1 MTHSPF
7 KFLEAYSARD
17 KHLFFGR
24 DQEIE
29 TLFNLTFRSRFIL
42 VYGPSGTGKTS
53 LIRSGLAK
61 RLSDTDW
68 FSLYIRRKQDINAA
82 LREELSKWDKR
93 PNTKQM
99 TPPSGAGGLSEQVRY
114 ISLLYLRP
122 VYLLFDQLEELFISG
137 DAQEQYEFLQNLIEL
152 YQSDVP
158 CKIILSMREEYLAQ
172 LYSFEEALPT
182 LFDYRLRVEQMG
194 DERIR
199 EVIIQTFNALPQV
212 KLENP
217 ETDADA
223 IVENLKEPNKLIQLP
238 YLQVYLD
245 RLWNSAAEQ
254 QKPKTDDEIVSI
266 NKATIDEVGRIDEVL
281 EDYVEEQIAKVQAEI
296 PELQD
301 RPGYVHKL
309 LDNFVTSNG
318 TRKNVRLNDFPS
330 DGDKPLRMKA
340 LKELEDRRI
349 LLEDNGSY
357 EFFHDSLA
365 GVIFRKRSSEQK
377 RLYNLI
383 RRLKQAF
390 SDYESNANNPDFFL
404 NKLSSQEFRVNE
416 TDVREELTNDEFQ
429 AISVF
434 VTQGEQFRES
444 ERISKEIEKRKRKR
458 VLINLSILLAVVMGF
473 GSLAIWQWQKSLI
486 SNLVSLSSNLIL
498 KSKPEDALSLAWQAH
513 RILPNP
519 FTERAL
525 LNAFNEYD
533 SPEQWAEVLTQ
544 DIPLKAAD
552 TLQFIRV
559 AADDQ
564 SILAL
569 KTKSVEVW
577 SPSGKLLTALS
588 SPNGFKFADLSPDSQ
603 FILTISHDDLTQLW
617 AINSKQIATLPLK
630 SPAKNAFF
638 LPSINP
644 LLLTLS
650 NSDEISTWTM
660 KGKRLDQFHHGFP
673 VVQLFFSTNG
683 ERIFTVSA
691 NGVLKI
697 WTHYGEL
704 VKTIRFPSFPS
715 KLICSPTNDYCA
727 AILQNN
733 TVQIRSTGQ
742 NKLPITLKMNASKV
756 LDIAFESDG
765 KTLSTME
772 GNFTISRWTVDGN
785 LIARN
790 QFDFSNPD
798 CRFSP
803 DAYWLVNEVKEAP
816 EVGSPSQLWNTKG
829 EAVKTLFSDDS
840 RWVFSPSSRLIV
852 AIEKNNHRLR
862 VWERRGRLRGTLEGH
877 FDAVYKAAF
886 SADSLYLFTA
896 SADASIQI
904 WDFNH
909 RKSLAQTTYDG
920 VVRDIATPR
929 ADTWLV
935 CFENIAQLQNK
946 NGDKI
951 NLKHLGDV
959 HSGELSSDGQF
970 ALTASQ
976 DHTAILWN
984 QAGQKIHVFQHN
996 KGVNRA
1002 TFSPDGQYILTGCHD
1017 DTARLWSRKTFELL
1031 QIFAHTASL
1040 SYVAFSPNF
1049 KNPLIITTSAD
1060 STAKL
1065 WDLNGDEWLTL
1076 SHNDFVS
1083 CAAVTKDNRTVL
1095 TTTNNGI
1102 AQLWNRNGEL
1112 KGVFETKSPIYH
1124 ATFSPNE
1131 QSVVLACENGDVQL
1145 WPTLQNIEHWAA
1157 QDTANN
1163 NHILHKHHIK
1173 DLKKKYQIVDTV
1185 WDDFLYFLKD
1195 GYQKSTLKFNNWYR
1209 QLKRILNM

>member
-1 MTHSPF
+1 MNHSPF
-7 KFLEAYSARD
+7 KFLEAYSAQD

-93 PNTKQM
+93 PDIR
-99 TPPSGAGGLSEQVRY
+99 PISEQVRY

-137 DAQEQYEFLQNLIEL
+137 DAQEQYEFLQTLIEL

-217 ETDADA
+217 GTDADA

-245 RLWNSAAEQ
+245 RLWNSAAEK

-301 RPGYVHKL
+301 RPSYVHKL

-318 TRKNVRLNDFPS
+318 TRKNVNLNDFPN
-330 DGDKPLRMKA
+330 DGDKPLLIKA
-340 LKELEDRRI
+340 LKELEYRRI

-416 TDVREELTNDEFQ
+416 TDVREELTDDEFQ
-429 AISVF
+429 SISAF
-434 VTQGEQFRES
+434 VTKGEQFRES

-458 VLINLSILLAVVMGF
+458 VLINLSILLAVVVGF
-473 GSLAIWQWQKSLI
+473 GSLAILQWQKSLV

-498 KSKPEDALSLAWQAH
+498 KSNPEDALSLAWQAH
-513 RILPNP
+513 RILPNSL
-519 FTERAL
+519 TERAL

-544 DIPLKAAD
+544 DLRVKAGD

-569 KTKSVEVW
+569 RTKTVTVW
-577 SPSGKLLTALS
+577 HPSGKLLAGLS
-588 SPNGFKFADLSPDSQ
+588 SPKGFKFADVSPDSQ
-603 FILTISHDDLTQLW
+603 SILTVSNDSLTQLW
-617 AINSKQIATLPLK
+617 DINGKEISTLSLTY
-630 SPAKNAFF
+630 PAKNAFF

-644 LLLTLS
+644 LLLALS
-650 NSDEISTWTM
+650 NSDEITTWTM
-660 KGKRLDQFHHGFP
+660 KGKPLDKFRHGFP
-673 VVQLFFSTNG
+673 VVQLFFSSNG

-697 WTHYGEL
+697 WTQYGEL
-704 VKTIRFPSFPS
+704 IKTIIFPTFPS
-715 KLICSPTNDYCA
+715 KIICSSTNDSNPAYNYCA
-727 AILQNN
+727 AI
-733 TVQIRSTGQ
+733 VQDNVVQVWSIDRAKSPVTI
-742 NKLPITLKMNASKV
+742 KLSASKL

-765 KTLSTME
+765 KTLSTIE
-772 GNFTISRWTVDGN
+772 NDFTISRWTVDGH
-785 LIARN
+785 LVSRN
-790 QFDFSNPD
+790 KFDFSNPD

-803 DAYWLVNEVKEAP
+803 DAHWLVNEIKDASET
-816 EVGSPSQLWNTKG
+816 GTPSQLWNSKG
-829 EAVKTLFSDDS
+829 EAVKALFSDDS
-840 RWVFSPSSRLIV
+840 RWGFSPSSKLLAAV
-852 AIEKNNHRLR
+852 EVNNHRLR
-862 VWERRGRLRGTLEGH
+862 IWERRDRLRGTLAGH
-877 FDAVYKAAF
+877 FDAVYKSSF

-904 WDFNH
+904 WDFNN
-909 RKSLAQTTYDG
+909 RKSLAQTTYNG

-946 NGDKI
+946 NGETI

-959 HSGELSSDGQF
+959 HSGELSSDGKF
-970 ALTASQ
+970 ALTASE
-976 DHTAILWN
+976 DHTAILWD
-984 QAGQKIHVFQHN
+984 QAGQKVHVFQHG

-1002 TFSPDGQYILTGCHD
+1002 TFSPDGQYILTACHD
-1017 DTARLWSRKTFELL
+1017 DTARLWSRKTYELL
-1031 QIFAHTASL
+1031 QVFAHTSSV
-1040 SYVAFSPNF
+1040 SYAAFSPNF
-1049 KNPLIITTSAD
+1049 KNPLIVTTSAD

-1065 WDLNGDEWLTL
+1065 WDLNGDKWLEL
-1076 SHNDFVS
+1076 AHNDFVS
-1083 CAAVTKDNRTVL
+1083 CAAVSKDNSTIL
-1095 TTTNNGI
+1095 TTTNSGI
-1102 AQLWNRNGEL
+1102 AQLWDRNGEV

-1131 QSVVLACENGDVQL
+1131 QSVVLSCENGDVQL
-1145 WPTLQNIEHWAA
+1145 WPTLQSIEHWAGG
-1157 QDTANN
+1157 DTLNN
-1163 NHILHKHHIK
+1163 NHTLRKHHIK
-1173 DLKKKYQIVDTV
+1173 DVKEKYRVADTV
-1185 WDDFLYFLKD
+1185 WDDFFYFLKD
-1195 GYQKSTLKFNNWYR
+1195 AYQKSTLKVNNWYH
-1209 QLKRILNM
+1209 QLKRILNV

>member
-1 MTHSPF
+1 M
-7 KFLEAYSARD
+7 EAYSAQD

-29 TLFNLTFRSRFIL
+29 TLFNITFRSRFIL

-137 DAQEQYEFLQNLIEL
+137 DAREQYEFLQNLIEL

-217 ETDADA
+217 GTDADA
-223 IVENLKEPNKLIQLP
+223 IVENLKESNKLIQLP

-245 RLWNSAAEQ
+245 RLWNSAAEL
-254 QKPKTDDEIVSI
+254 QKPEIDDEIVSI

-296 PELQD
+296 PDLQD

-318 TRKNVRLNDFPS
+318 TRKNVSLNDFPN

-340 LKELEDRRI
+340 LKELEYRRI

-390 SDYESNANNPDFFL
+390 SDYETNANHTDFFL
-404 NKLSSQEFRVNE
+404 NKLSTQEFRVNE
-416 TDVREELTNDEFQ
+416 ADVREELTNEEFQ
-429 AISVF
+429 AISDF
-434 VTQGEQFRES
+434 VAQGEQFRES
-444 ERISKEIEKRKRKR
+444 ERISKAIEKRKRKR
-458 VLINLSILLAVVMGF
+458 VLINLTILLAVVMGF
-473 GSLAIWQWQKSLI
+473 GSLAIWQWQKSLV

-498 KSKPEDALSLAWQAH
+498 KSNPEDALSLAWQAH
-513 RILPNP
+513 RILPAP
-519 FTERAL
+519 LTERAL

-544 DIPLKAAD
+544 NLRINATD
-552 TLQFIRV
+552 TLQFVRV

-569 KTKSVEVW
+569 HTKTVKVW
-577 SPSGKLLTALS
+577 NPSGKLLAALS
-588 SPNGFKFADLSPDSQ
+588 SPKGFKFADLSPDSQ
-603 FILTISHDDLTQLW
+603 FILTISNDNLTQLW
-617 AINSKQIATLPLK
+617 DINGKLTGTLPLTR
-630 SPAKNAFF
+630 SAKNAFF

-650 NSDEISTWTM
+650 NSDEVTTWTM
-660 KGKRLDQFHHGFP
+660 KGKPLDKFRHGFP
-673 VVQLFFSTNG
+673 VVQLFFSSNG

-704 VKTIRFPSFPS
+704 IKTIAFPSFPS
-715 KLICSPTNDYCA
+715 KIICSSTNDTNPAYNYCA
-727 AILQNN
+727 AI
-733 TVQIRSTGQ
+733 VQDNIAQIWSIGQ
-742 NKLPITLKMNASKV
+742 KKPPITLKISASKL
-756 LDIAFESDG
+756 LDIAFEPDG
-765 KTLSTME
+765 KTLSTIE
-772 GNFTISRWTVDGN
+772 SDFTISHWTVDGN
-785 LIARN
+785 LLARN
-790 QFDFSNPD
+790 KFDFLNPD

-803 DAYWLVNEVKEAP
+803 DAHWLVNEVQGASEM
-816 EVGSPSQLWNTKG
+816 SNPSQLWNAKG
-829 EAVKTLFSDDS
+829 KAIKTLFSDDS
-840 RWVFSPSSRLIV
+840 RWTFSPSSRLIAAV
-852 AIEKNNHRLR
+852 ETNNHRLR
-862 VWERRGRLRGTLEGH
+862 IWERRGGLRGTLAGH

-886 SADSLYLFTA
+886 SADSLYLLTA

-904 WDFNH
+904 WDFNR

-929 ADTWLV
+929 ADTWMV
-935 CFENIAQLQNK
+935 CFDNMAQLQNK
-946 NGDKI
+946 NGEKI

-959 HSGELSSDGQF
+959 FSGELSSDGQF
-970 ALTASQ
+970 ALTASE

-984 QAGQKIHVFQHN
+984 QSGQKVHVFQHR

-1002 TFSPDGQYILTGCHD
+1002 TFSPDGQYILTACHD

-1031 QIFAHTASL
+1031 QVFAHTSSV
-1040 SYVAFSPNF
+1040 SYAAFSPNF
-1049 KNPLIITTSAD
+1049 KNPLIVTSSAD

-1065 WDLNGDEWLTL
+1065 WDLNGDKWLEL

-1083 CAAVTKDNRTVL
+1083 CAAVSKDNSTIL
-1095 TTTNNGI
+1095 TTTNSGI
-1102 AQLWNRNGEL
+1102 AQLWDRNGEL
-1112 KGVFETKSPIYH
+1112 KGTFETKSPIYH

-1131 QSVVLACENGDVQL
+1131 QSVVLSCENGDVQL
-1145 WPTLQNIEHWAA
+1145 WPTVHSIEHWAA
-1157 QDTANN
+1157 GDTLSN

-1173 DLKKKYQIVDTV
+1173 DVKERYRVADTV
-1185 WDDFLYFLKD
+1185 CDDFLYFLKD
-1195 GYQKSTLKFNNWYR
+1195 TYQKSTLKFNNWYR
-1209 QLKRILNM
+1209 QLKRFLNV

>member
-1 MTHSPF
+1 M
-7 KFLEAYSARD
+7 EAYSAQD

-68 FSLYIRRKQDINAA
+68 FSLYIRRKQDINAS

-93 PNTKQM
+93 PDTR
-99 TPPSGAGGLSEQVRY
+99 PVPEQVRY

-137 DAQEQYEFLQNLIEL
+137 DAQEQYEFLQNLIAL

-212 KLENP
+212 KLEHP
-217 ETDADA
+217 ETEADA

-245 RLWNSAAEQ
+245 RLWNTAADRQ
-254 QKPKTDDEIVSI
+254 NPQTDDKIVNI

-281 EDYVEEQIAKVQAEI
+281 EDYVEEQIAKVQTEI

-318 TRKNVRLNDFPS
+318 TRKNVSLNDFPN
-330 DGDKPLRMKA
+330 DGDKPLRVKA
-340 LKELEDRRI
+340 LKELENRRI

-390 SDYESNANNPDFFL
+390 SDYENNANNPDFFL

-416 TDVREELTNDEFQ
+416 TDVREELTEEEFQ
-429 AISVF
+429 AISAF
-434 VTQGEQFRES
+434 VTQGEEFRES

-473 GSLAIWQWQKSLI
+473 GSLAILQWQKSLV

-498 KSKPEDALSLAWQAH
+498 KSNPEDALSLAWQAH
-513 RILPNP
+513 HLLPNP
-519 FTERAL
+519 LTERAL

-544 DIPLKAAD
+544 DVRVKAAD
-552 TLQFIRV
+552 TLQFIRI

-569 KTKSVEVW
+569 CTKTVNVW
-577 SPSGKLLTALS
+577 NPSGKLLATLS
-588 SPNGFKFADLSPDSQ
+588 SPRGFKFADVSPDSQ
-603 FILTISHDDLTQLW
+603 SILTVSNDSLTQLW
-617 AINSKQIATLPLK
+617 GINGKKISTLSLVH
-630 SPAKNAFF
+630 PAKNAFF

-650 NSDEISTWTM
+650 NSDEITTWTM
-660 KGKRLDQFHHGFP
+660 KGKPLDKFRHGFP
-673 VVQLFFSTNG
+673 VVQLFFSSNG
-683 ERIFTVSA
+683 ERIFTISA
-691 NGVLKI
+691 NGILKI
-697 WTHYGEL
+697 WTQYGEL
-704 VKTIRFPSFPS
+704 IKTIIFPTFPS
-715 KLICSPTNDYCA
+715 KIICSSTNDSNPAYNYCA
-727 AILQNN
+727 AI
-733 TVQIRSTGQ
+733 VQDNVVQVWSIGQ
-742 NKLPITLKMNASKV
+742 AKSPVTIKLSAPKL

-765 KTLSTME
+765 KTLSTIE
-772 GNFTISRWTVDGN
+772 NDFTLSRWTVDGH
-785 LIARN
+785 LLARN
-790 QFDFSNPD
+790 KFDFTNPD
-798 CRFSP
+798 CRFST
-803 DAYWLVNEVKEAP
+803 DAHWLVNEVKGES
-816 EVGSPSQLWNTKG
+816 ETGNPSQLWNAKG
-829 EAVKTLFSDDS
+829 VAIKTLFSDDS
-840 RWVFSPSSRLIV
+840 RWTFSPSSRLLAAV
-852 AIEKNNHRLR
+852 EVNNRRLR
-862 VWERRGRLRGTLEGH
+862 IWERRGRLRGTLAGH

-946 NGDKI
+946 NGGTI

-970 ALTASQ
+970 ALTASE
-976 DHTAILWN
+976 DHTAVLWN
-984 QAGQKIHVFQHN
+984 QAGQKVHVFQHN

-1002 TFSPDGQYILTGCHD
+1002 TFSPDGQYILTACHD

-1031 QIFAHTASL
+1031 QVFAHRASV
-1040 SYVAFSPNF
+1040 SYAAFSPNF
-1049 KNPLIITTSAD
+1049 KHPLIVTSSAD

-1065 WDLNGDEWLTL
+1065 WDINGDKWLEL
-1076 SHNDFVS
+1076 PHNDFVS
-1083 CAAVTKDNRTVL
+1083 CAAVSKDNSTIL

-1102 AQLWNRNGEL
+1102 AQLWDRNGEV
-1112 KGVFETKSPIYH
+1112 KGAFETKSPIYH
-1124 ATFSPNE
+1124 AAFSPNE
-1131 QSVVLACENGDVQL
+1131 QSVVLSCENGDVQL
-1145 WPTLQNIEHWAA
+1145 WPTLQSIEHWAA
-1157 QDTANN
+1157 GDTLNN
-1163 NHILHKHHIK
+1163 NHTLHKHHIK
-1173 DLKKKYQIVDTV
+1173 DVKEKYRIADTV

-1195 GYQKSTLKFNNWYR
+1195 AYQKSAIKVNNWYR
-1209 QLKRILNM
+1209 QLKRILNV